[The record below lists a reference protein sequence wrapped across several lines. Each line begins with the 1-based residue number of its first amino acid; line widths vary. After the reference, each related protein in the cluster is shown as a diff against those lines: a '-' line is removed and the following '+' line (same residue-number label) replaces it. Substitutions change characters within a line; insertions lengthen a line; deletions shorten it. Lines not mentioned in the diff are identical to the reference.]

1 LATVGFRLIQ
11 DDLIL
16 RKERRSVMKR
26 HFLILLLALALISS
40 GDAYAAQKE
49 QLADVIKAAEKEGE
63 ALWTSTL
70 TEEEAGGFVKAFQKE
85 YPKVKVTYT
94 RQHGG
99 EAMELLKREYQTG
112 HVAYDVVHIHPDAM
126 FEFLEIDAIER
137 VRWADFGIAP
147 GLILYD
153 NRFIGVFE
161 YPFCIL
167 YNTNLIK
174 PEAAPKTW
182 EDLLDPKWKGKIV
195 TDTRPSGF
203 LRLTGV
209 WGTAKVLDY
218 LRKLGE
224 NKPIFMRGQTQT
236 ISLMAAGEYMLAA
249 PFYLHSYVEMAENKG
264 GPIGYNLTNPLPTEF
279 TSFGIL
285 QGAKHPNAGTLLLAW
300 LGTKGYK
307 MMDDINWGR
316 SVPFGGTK
324 KEKMYKGIT
333 LSFSPTKKQVPDT
346 DKYILEMTK
355 AMGARK

>member
-1 LATVGFRLIQ
+1 
-11 DDLIL
+11 
-16 RKERRSVMKR
+16 MKR

-112 HVAYDVVHIHPDAM
+112 RIMYDVVQIHPDAM

-137 VRWADFGIAP
+137 VSWVDFGIAP
-147 GLILYD
+147 GLIRYD
-153 NRFIGVFE
+153 NRFVGVFE
-161 YPFCIL
+161 DPFCIL

-174 PEAAPKTW
+174 PDAAPKNW

-218 LRKLGE
+218 LRKFGE

-249 PFYLHSYVEMAENKG
+249 PSYLHSYVEVGEQKG

-279 TSFGIL
+279 ASYGIIK
-285 QGAKHPNAGTLLLAW
+285 GAKHPNAGKLFMVW
-300 LGTKGYK
+300 MGTKGYK
-307 MMDDINWGR
+307 MMDDINWAY

-324 KEKMYKGIT
+324 KEKLYKGIT
-333 LSFSPTKKQVPDT
+333 LALPPTKQQVPDT

>member
-1 LATVGFRLIQ
+1 
-11 DDLIL
+11 
-16 RKERRSVMKR
+16 MKSL
-26 HFLILLLALALISS
+26 FLIFMLALALISS
-40 GDAYAAQKE
+40 GGAYAAQKE

-63 ALWTSTL
+63 VLWTSTL
-70 TEEEAGGFVKAFQKE
+70 AEEEAEGFVKAFQKE

-94 RQHGG
+94 RQIGG

-112 HVAYDVVHIHPDAM
+112 RVAYDVVHIHPDAM
-126 FEFLEIDAIER
+126 YEFLEIDAIEK
-137 VRWADFGIAP
+137 VSWTDFGIVP
-147 GLILYD
+147 GLIQHD
-153 NRFIGVFE
+153 NRFVSPFE

-218 LRKLGE
+218 LRKFGE
-224 NKPIFMRGQTQT
+224 NKPIFIRGQPQI
-236 ISLMAAGEYMLAA
+236 ISLMASGEYMLGV
-249 PFYLHSYVEMAENKG
+249 PYYLHSYVEMGEQKG
-264 GPIGYNLTNPLPTEF
+264 GPIGYNLPNPLPTDF
-279 TSFGIL
+279 TSCGIIK
-285 QGAKHPNAGTLLLAW
+285 GAKHPNAGKLLLAW

-307 MMDDINWGR
+307 MMDGINWGR

-324 KEKMYKGIT
+324 KEKLYKGIT
-333 LSFSPTKKQVPDT
+333 LSLPPTKQQVPDT